1 MTDPEITGDSARVR
15 IIRAA
20 IELFRKQGAH
30 RTSPDEVIEASG
42 VGKGQF
48 YHYFKNK
55 QGMIHAV
62 LQYQLEAI
70 ENGTFPVNF
79 NVESWED
86 LQRWF
91 DFHVELQKRFGMSRA
106 CPLGMIGND
115 VTEGDELIRQDV
127 ALIFDVMRGKLA
139 SFFRKESA
147 AGRLAKGADEEVLAT
162 FCMGVMQGAMLIGK
176 IARSSRPVEQ
186 LASQALAHIM
196 SFRLGVQGATCP
208 SSR

>member
-1 MTDPEITGDSARVR
+1 MTASEVTDDSARLR

-20 IELFRKQGAH
+20 IELYRKQGAH
-30 RTSPDEVIEASG
+30 RTSPDEIIETSG

-62 LQYQLEAI
+62 LQYHLDAI

-79 NVESWED
+79 NVDSWED
-86 LQRWF
+86 LQGWF
-91 DFHVELQKRFGMSRA
+91 DVHVELQRRFGMRRA
-106 CPLGMIGND
+106 CPIGMIGND
-115 VTEGDELIRQDV
+115 VTEGDESIRQDI
-127 ALIFDVMRGKLA
+127 ALIFDVMRRKLA

-162 FCMGVMQGAMLIGK
+162 FCMGVMQGAMLLGK
-176 IARSSRPVEQ
+176 VARTSRPVEQ
-186 LASQALAHIM
+186 VASEALTHVK
-196 SFRLGVQGATCP
+196 SFRLG
-208 SSR
+208 S

>member
-1 MTDPEITGDSARVR
+1 MTASEVTGDSTRVR

-30 RTSPDEVIEASG
+30 RTSPDEIIEASG

-62 LQYQLEAI
+62 LQYHLDAI

-86 LQRWF
+86 LQGWF
-91 DFHVELQKRFGMSRA
+91 DFHVELQKRFGMTRA
-106 CPLGMIGND
+106 CPLGMIGSD
-115 VTEGDELIRQDV
+115 VTEGGELIRQDV
-127 ALIFDVMRGKLA
+127 AHIFDVMRGKLG

-147 AGRLAKGADEEVLAT
+147 AGRLAKEADEEVLAT
-162 FCMGVMQGAMLIGK
+162 FCMGVMQGAMLLGK

-186 LASQALAHIM
+186 AASEALAHIM
-196 SFRLGVQGATCP
+196 SFRLNL
-208 SSR
+208 